1 MQVILLR
8 DVPKVGK
15 KNDVKNV
22 SDGYGR
28 NFLLKNGLAEL
39 ATSKSLKTAEMS
51 RAKLIDEKI
60 KEDALLKESLNK
72 LSLVE
77 LILKGKSNDEG
88 VLFAGIKELDV
99 SNALESQA
107 GLTIGVEY
115 IKLEK
120 PIKTIGRH
128 EILVAAGEGTTKLWL
143 TVEKEE

>member
-60 KEDALLKESLNK
+60 KEDALLKESFNK
-72 LSLVE
+72 LSLGE

-107 GLTIGVEY
+107 GVTIG
-115 IKLEK
+115 
-120 PIKTIGRH
+120 G
-128 EILVAAGEGTTKLWL
+128 
-143 TVEKEE
+143 